1 MDTIG
6 SGFQI
11 YIPPPG
17 SPDIAVLNSEDML
30 FEAIKSAPN
39 GVGIIPHHEK
49 PGLYWVW
56 RY

>member
-1 MDTIG
+1 MKTFVG
-6 SGFQI
+6 GFQI
-11 YIPPPG
+11 YNPPPG
-17 SPDIAVLNSEDML
+17 SPDVAVLNSEDML